1 MGAEARLR
9 NSESLYRSTNENIP
23 GANFEYDNSIYSL
36 YTTFGQNFEKW
47 SYQMGAR
54 LEQYD
59 VEATN
64 NTERIFEDDY
74 ITVYPSAFAT
84 YKISDMRTLQ
94 LSFGRRVDRP
104 SLGQVNPV
112 RDFSSPRITVTGNPE
127 LDPQFTN
134 SLELNYTHNFSK
146 GNLNAGLFY
155 RVINNEINQTLL
167 LDPED
172 PNKLILTFANGEDNS
187 AYGAEISGSYKPFKW
202 WSLNPSF
209 ELYTRNIRGIV
220 GSQYVE
226 VDNTAYNF
234 RLNQTFNVTKALS
247 LQLFGMYR
255 SKAQMLQIEAQE
267 MYFINAGA
275 RYNFLKDKAT
285 LSLNFNDVFDTQQF
299 QFKADLPYRQK
310 GTFKPDSQTVYLG
323 FSYNFGGGKNSALK
337 RKNRDDNEAEGGGLF

>member
-1 MGAEARLR
+1 
-9 NSESLYRSTNENIP
+9 
-23 GANFEYDNSIYSL
+23 
-36 YTTFGQNFEKW
+36 
-47 SYQMGAR
+47 
-54 LEQYD
+54 EQYE

-64 NTERIFEDDY
+64 NNEGIFADDY
-74 ITVYPSAFAT
+74 ITVYPTAFT
-84 YKISDMRTLQ
+84 NYKISDKQTLQ

-134 SLELNYTHNFSK
+134 SLELNYTHNYNK

-172 PNKLILTFANGEDNS
+172 PNKLILTFDNGEDNA
-187 AYGAEISGSYKPFKW
+187 AYGMEISGSYKPFKW

-209 ELYTRNIRGIV
+209 ELYTRNIKGVI
-220 GSQYVE
+220 GTQYVE
-226 VDNTAYNF
+226 VENTAYNF
-234 RLNQTFNVTKALS
+234 RLNQSFNVNKNLS

-267 MYFINAGA
+267 MYFVNAGA
-275 RYNFLKDKAT
+275 RYNILKNKGT
-285 LSLNFNDVFDTQQF
+285 LSLNFNDI
-299 QFKADLPYRQK
+299 
-310 GTFKPDSQTVYLG
+310 
-323 FSYNFGGGKNSALK
+323 
-337 RKNRDDNEAEGGGLF
+337 